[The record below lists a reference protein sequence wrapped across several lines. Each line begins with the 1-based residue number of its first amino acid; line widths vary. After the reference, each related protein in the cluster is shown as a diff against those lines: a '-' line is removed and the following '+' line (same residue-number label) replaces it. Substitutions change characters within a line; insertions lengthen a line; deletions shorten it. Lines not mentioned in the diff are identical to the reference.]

1 MANLRMCRPD
11 RAYTIRIASG
21 FFARARGLLAT
32 RKLPPGQGLLLLPCA
47 AIHSLGMVYPIDLA
61 FIGRDGLVLATRG
74 GFRPWRAARCAGA
87 RAVLELPAGSLA
99 SARIFRGERLDELVA
114 AMSAR

>member
-1 MANLRMCRPD
+1 MCRPD
-11 RAYTIRIASG
+11 RDYRVRIATG
-21 FFARARGLLAT
+21 FFARTRGLLAT
-32 RKLPPGQGLLLLPCA
+32 RTLAPGHGLLLLPCNA
-47 AIHSLGMVYPIDLA
+47 VHSLGMVYPIDLA
-61 FIGRDGLVLATRG
+61 FISPDGVVLSTRSA
-74 GFRPWRAARCAGA
+74 FRPWRAMRCAGA